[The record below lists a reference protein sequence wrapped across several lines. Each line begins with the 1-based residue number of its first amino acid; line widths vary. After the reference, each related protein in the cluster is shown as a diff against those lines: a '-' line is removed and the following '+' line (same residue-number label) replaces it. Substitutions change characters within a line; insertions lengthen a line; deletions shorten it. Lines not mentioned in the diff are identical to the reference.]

1 MYTAYKTELGKLRAY
16 ERELTAR
23 YGELILRRRFDEAR
37 GVYDHRQNLRHAIWR
52 AEEWHGDDGIVVRLP
67 RELQVEEELARAA

>member
-23 YGELILRRRFDEAR
+23 YAELLLRRHFEEAK
-37 GVYDHRQNLRHAIWR
+37 GVFAHRINLRHAIRR
-52 AEEWHGDDGIVVRLP
+52 AEEWHGDTGEVVRLP
-67 RELQVEEELARAA
+67 RQVEMEEELARVA

>member
-23 YGELILRRRFDEAR
+23 YGELL
-37 GVYDHRQNLRHAIWR
+37 L
-52 AEEWHGDDGIVVRLP
+52 
-67 RELQVEEELARAA
+67 RAAVR